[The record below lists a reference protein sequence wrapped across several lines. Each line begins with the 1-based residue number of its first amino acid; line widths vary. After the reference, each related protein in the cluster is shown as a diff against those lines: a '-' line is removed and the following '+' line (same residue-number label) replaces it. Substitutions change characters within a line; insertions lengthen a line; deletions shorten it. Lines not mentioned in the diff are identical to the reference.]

1 MIPANS
7 AKVVIVGGGYAG
19 ATTALHL
26 AKYARQ
32 PLDIQVIEPRP
43 TLGAGLAYSANDPDH
58 RINGPHRI
66 LMIEAGDL
74 TRFPNWTAATGI
86 EEADK
91 DGWARPS
98 EFYCRRQEFGVF
110 MAEEVSAAQ
119 ASNGSGSRI
128 VHRQARAVSATRSDQ
143 GSSVTLDTGEAL
155 AAGLVVV
162 ATGNEMPAR
171 PAGLGAELDDDPRYV
186 PNPWDLEHLG
196 SLPKDASVLI
206 VGTGLTMG
214 DVVISLLRLG
224 HTGKITAISRRG
236 LLPQPQA
243 DGRDIDKLLARKS
256 ADESRFVAKH
266 GALDKVSAIVRA
278 VREDVAEAVAAGD
291 GWHMAFDGM
300 RDGGG
305 VLWRGLS
312 AEERRRYLRHLKPWF
327 ETRRYRLAPQI
338 DGRLRRAMAEGQVT
352 VMAGRTAAITKAG
365 SRIAVAMK
373 HRGGRFV
380 GEAFDA
386 VINCTGP
393 DGRPSRSGNSFLA
406 SVTEAGIAADDP
418 DGMGLW
424 VGSRARMRSAEGV
437 AMDDWRAIGTL
448 SRGWYGDLTSVRQI
462 SLQLADI
469 LPDLVAVTDA
479 KSAAAVK

>member
-1 MIPANS
+1 MISSNS
-7 AKVVIVGGGYAG
+7 ARVVIVGGGYAG

-26 AKYARQ
+26 AKYAKQ
-32 PLDIQVIEPRP
+32 PLDIQVIEPRAG
-43 TLGAGLAYSANDPDH
+43 LGAGLAYSANDPDH

-74 TRFPNWTAATGI
+74 LRFPNWTAAQGI
-86 EEADK
+86 EETDK
-91 DGWARPS
+91 DGWARPN

-110 MAEEVSAAQ
+110 MAEEVAAAQ
-119 ASNGSGSRI
+119 AANASGSRI
-128 VHRQARAVSATRSDQ
+128 VHRRARAVSAARSAQ
-143 GSSVTLDTGEAL
+143 GSSVTLDTGETL

-162 ATGNEMPAR
+162 ATGNEMPGR

-196 SLPKDASVLI
+196 SLPKDARILI
-206 VGTGLTMG
+206 LGTGLTMA

-224 HTGKITAISRRG
+224 HTGKITAVSRRG

-243 DGRDIDKLLARKS
+243 DGRDIDSLLARKS
-256 ADESRFVAKH
+256 ADESKFLAKH
-266 GALDKVSAIVRA
+266 GVLDRVSAIVRA
-278 VREDVAEAVAAGD
+278 VREDIAELEAKGEA
-291 GWHMAFDGM
+291 WHPAFDGM

-305 VLWRGLS
+305 VLWRGLP
-312 AEERRRYLRHLKPWF
+312 AAERRRDLRHLKPWF

-338 DGRLRRAMAEGQVT
+338 EGRLRRAMAEGQVT

-365 SRIAVAMK
+365 ARIAVALK
-373 HRGGRFV
+373 PRGGRFV

-393 DGRPSRSGNSFLA
+393 DGRPSRSGNPFLA

-424 VGSRARMRSAEGV
+424 VGSRARIRNAAGEV
-437 AMDDWRAIGTL
+437 LDDWRAIGTL

-462 SLQLADI
+462 SLQMADI
-469 LPDLVAVTDA
+469 LPDLVEVTAVGSALAA
-479 KSAAAVK
+479 K